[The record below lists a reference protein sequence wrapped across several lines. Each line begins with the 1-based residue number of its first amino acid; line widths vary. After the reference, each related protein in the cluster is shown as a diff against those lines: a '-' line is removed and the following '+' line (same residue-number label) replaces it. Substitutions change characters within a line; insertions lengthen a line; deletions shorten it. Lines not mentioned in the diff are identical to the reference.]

1 MVKRASERERST
13 STWNY
18 YVYACIGECAAA
30 FEAAIVTLTS
40 IKEKKS
46 VENFE

>member
-1 MVKRASERERST
+1 MVKRASERERSI
-13 STWNY
+13 STWN